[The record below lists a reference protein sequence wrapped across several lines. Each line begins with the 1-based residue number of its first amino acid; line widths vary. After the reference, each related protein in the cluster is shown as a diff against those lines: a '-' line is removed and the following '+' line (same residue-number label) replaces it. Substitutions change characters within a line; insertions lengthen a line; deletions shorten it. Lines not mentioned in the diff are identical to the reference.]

1 MVNVSRSNYL
11 WGPLVRW
18 LLGEDQAANPEHALA
33 LTPGMTCIFLAF
45 AYAAIRGKVG
55 SREEAR
61 RIRWF
66 ALVAVLVFAGIWVL
80 TLKVGKFS
88 GFWIVFQVLPGAGAI
103 RAGTRVQLLVG
114 FWVVAALVFLIDRW
128 VRGAS
133 AESQNQRRILAIA
146 ALGFCIIE
154 QVNVSRGTLSRTAE
168 WAMLQ
173 AVPALPTECKSFL
186 VKDSGPLSEV
196 DAMWISLTTGRPTM
210 NGRSGGSPPG
220 WSLADPSVD
229 YLAEARRWI
238 ARGGLLE
245 RVCLYDQANRTW
257 SFFSL

>member
-1 MVNVSRSNYL
+1 M
-11 WGPLVRW
+11 
-18 LLGEDQAANPEHALA
+18 
-33 LTPGMTCIFLAF
+33 AF

-55 SREEAR
+55 SGEEAR
-61 RIRWF
+61 RIRSF
-66 ALVAVLVFAGIWVL
+66 ALVAVLVFVGVWLL
-80 TLKVGKFS
+80 TLKVGEFC
-88 GFWIVFQVLPGAGAI
+88 GFWIVFRVLPGAGAI
-103 RAGTRVQLLVG
+103 RAGARAQLLVG

-133 AESQNQRRILAIA
+133 AESRNQRRIIAIA
-146 ALGFCIIE
+146 VLGFCIIE

-196 DAMWISLTTGRPTM
+196 DAMWISLTTGRPTL

-220 WSLADPSVD
+220 WGLADPAAD
-229 YLAEARRWI
+229 YLAEARQWI
-238 ARGGLLE
+238 ARNSLSE
-245 RVCLYDQANRTW
+245 RVCLYDQANRSW